1 MVEVPGNGKASS
13 NGATVL
19 ESFLR
24 PKSVAIIGVS
34 SKPDSA
40 GIHTLTNLTVNN
52 FAGRIYLVG
61 RGGGEVD
68 GREVLKTVD
77 ELPEGVDLAIFTLPA
92 AAAKDAMEGCARR
105 KVKAVVIFASGFAE
119 IGEREKQDELVKIA
133 RDGNVALLGPNCLG
147 YYNYVDGFNAFFM
160 PTAPIHKIDAK
171 PRSAVAVVSQSGGLA
186 SHIKGWLQIHRH
198 IPVSY
203 NLASG
208 NEAGVGL
215 ADFIDFCVEDE
226 TTASIVIYVEEVRH
240 PEAFLAAARRAQ
252 AAGKP
257 VLMMHPGSSAKGRE
271 AVNSHTGALA
281 GNHAVMRTFV
291 AHAGILLVD
300 TMDELIDTCEIVTR
314 YPKTPTKGPGVMTF
328 SGAFCAIAHDFLDNL
343 GIDVPALSA
352 PQEAEL
358 RKLLPSFATPR
369 NPLDLTTEPVW
380 RPELVRQGAVA
391 LLADPAM
398 GSLVIALSLGA
409 SAPMALKYL
418 ELIVAAVKNTS
429 KPVVFA
435 ILGGNPMSPEFLETA
450 KRNGIILS
458 LSAERSMRAMAQVTF
473 QGRAVARAKMIVGT
487 EPVVDL
493 PTFGK
498 GNQAEWVGKLALK
511 AAGIRIPEGA
521 LARTADQAIEIADRI
536 GYPVVM
542 KAQASKLAHKT
553 EAGGVIL
560 NLADALAVRGA
571 WQALHGNIGRF
582 QPGLRLDGVL
592 VEKMASKGLEFIV
605 GSRRDPVWGPV
616 VLVGIG
622 GILTEAIG
630 DVRLLPPDLSKKAI
644 VQELYKLKTAK
655 LLDGFRGSPAV
666 DVEAV
671 AEVAVKIG
679 NLMRTVPEIME
690 IDINPVFAHPRGEG
704 VTALDALIVTK
715 E

>member
-1 MVEVPGNGKASS
+1 MMEC
-13 NGATVL
+13 
-19 ESFLR
+19 FLR

-40 GIHTLTNLTVNN
+40 GVHALANLTVNN
-52 FAGRIYLVG
+52 FSGSIYLVG
-61 RGGGEVD
+61 RSGGEIN
-68 GREVLKTVD
+68 GRKVLKEVD
-77 ELPEGVDLAIFTLPA
+77 ELPEGIDLAIFALPA
-92 AAAKDAMEGCARR
+92 AGAKEAMEGCARR
-105 KVKAVVIFASGFAE
+105 KVKAAVIFASGFAE
-119 IGEREKQDELVKIA
+119 IGERAKQDELVKIA

-160 PTAPIHKIDAK
+160 PTSAIHRIEAK

-186 SHIKGWLQIHRH
+186 SHIKGWLHISRH

-226 TTASIVIYVEEVRH
+226 TTASIVVYVEEVRQ
-240 PEAFLAAARRAQ
+240 PEAFLAAARRAM

-257 VLMMHPGSSAKGRE
+257 VLMMHPGSSVKGRE

-291 AHAGILLVD
+291 THAGIMFVD
-300 TMDELIDTCEIVTR
+300 TMDELIDACEIVTR

-328 SGAFCAIAHDFLDNL
+328 SGAFCAIAHDFLENL
-343 GIDVPALSA
+343 GVDVPPLSA
-352 PQEAEL
+352 PQEAEM
-358 RKLLPSFATPR
+358 RRLLPSFATPR

-380 RPELVRQGAVA
+380 KPELVQQGAEA
-391 LLADPAM
+391 MLADPAM
-398 GSLVIALSLGA
+398 GSLVIVLSIGSA
-409 SAPMALKYL
+409 SPLAMTYL
-418 ELIVAAVKNTS
+418 DGIIAAVRNSS
-429 KPVVFA
+429 KPVVLA
-435 ILGGNPMSPEFLETA
+435 ILGGNPMSPEFLEKA
-450 KRNGIILS
+450 KQNQIIIS
-458 LSAERSMRAMAQVTF
+458 FSADRSMRAMTQLTF
-473 QGRAVARAKMIVGT
+473 HGRAVERAKMTVGT
-487 EPVVDL
+487 EPVVGL
-493 PTFGK
+493 PVFGK

-511 AAGIRIPEGA
+511 AAGIRIPEGD
-521 LARTADQAIEIADRI
+521 LARTADEAMKVAERI

-542 KAQASKLAHKT
+542 KAQAAKLAHKT
-553 EAGGVIL
+553 EAGGVLL
-560 NLADALAVRGA
+560 NLADAAAVREA
-571 WQALHGNIGRF
+571 WQTLHNNVERY
-582 QPGLRLDGVL
+582 QPGLQLDGVL
-592 VEKMASKGLEFIV
+592 VEKMSSKGLEFIV

-622 GILTEAIG
+622 GVLIEAIG
-630 DVRLLPPDLSKKAI
+630 DVRLLPPDLSKEAI
-644 VQELYKLKTAK
+644 VQELHKLKTAK

-671 AEVAVKIG
+671 AEVAVKVG

-690 IDINPVFAHPRGEG
+690 IDINPVFAHPRGQG